1 MNEKLEALRSLIEA
15 DQERGLRA
23 QGYNPAL
30 HQHDCRLKKGR
41 KYVNI
46 DVGSSGK
53 YMVELATGNIYGI
66 KAYGVIHRG
75 HQYGNLDT
83 INEWDWSGFT
93 AFRKTSKAA

>member
-1 MNEKLEALRSLIEA
+1 MKEKLEALRSLIELE
-15 DQERGLRA
+15 QERSLRA

-30 HQHDCRLKKGR
+30 HPHDCRLKNGR

-83 INEWDWSGFT
+83 INDWDWSGYT